1 MPVSP
6 GEFWVSGHWIPSQPY
21 QPLYPVRARKR
32 WVDLEVGWRT
42 DRQGLVSVK
51 AHSPDTETTVLYD
64 GSRARNHVYIAL
76 TPEISPAFVNSQQW
90 RLHNCLINLALAAR
104 NS

>member
-1 MPVSP
+1 M
-6 GEFWVSGHWIPSQPY
+6 
-21 QPLYPVRARKR
+21 
-32 WVDLEVGWRT
+32 DLEVGWRT

-51 AHSPDTETTVLYD
+51 AHPPDTETAVLYD

-76 TPEISPAFVNSQQW
+76 TQEISPALVNSQQW
-90 RLHNCLINLALAAR
+90 SLHNCLINLALAAR